1 MRASQFPSIAVSAFI
16 FSCSYLHALGAPENS
31 GLVAVPDPVIT
42 GATTYIPDPLEVPD
56 FTPPAPP
63 VEKKVPAMR
72 VDSSLTVPTKGSR
85 TLTVIRG
92 EASTLP
98 DLPIPIKSEVAAQR
112 APTPEE
118 INQTRIERRRELHL
132 GASIFEHRISLV
144 HWQNPDT
151 GELYLALCGF
161 DLGLLEGL
169 GGFVHQSESYDLMLM
184 VSKGETSDDRTES
197 GFSEVP
203 ADSIKILQG
212 DPKNPVGVAPIFVIR
227 DVINAEKSR
236 LAPYQA
242 ARERYQQAAT
252 AWADAHPVVPRSQT
266 FWLRPHRGSRYLANP
281 RHEATAR

>member
-1 MRASQFPSIAVSAFI
+1 MGQIESADSVASKQA
-16 FSCSYLHALGAPENS
+16 
-31 GLVAVPDPVIT
+31 
-42 GATTYIPDPLEVPD
+42 TYIPGSLEVPV

-98 DLPIPIKSEVAAQR
+98 DLPIPTKSEATAQR
-112 APTPEE
+112 APTSEE
-118 INQTRIERRRELHL
+118 INQTRIERRHELHL
-132 GASIFEHRISLV
+132 GATVFENRISLV

-151 GELYLALCGF
+151 GEFYQALCGF
-161 DLGLLEGL
+161 DLGLFECL
-169 GGFVHQSESYDLMLM
+169 GGFIHRGESYSLMLM
-184 VSKGETSDDRTES
+184 VSKGEISDDRDES

-227 DVINAEKSR
+227 DLIAAEKSR

-252 AWADAHPVVPRSQT
+252 AWAEAHPVVPRSQT

-281 RHEATAR
+281 RPEATAR